1 MGGGKVKRK
10 LKMEKSSGNVFLDL
24 GFPKEEAVNLSI
36 RTKLMI
42 EIEQHI
48 EREKLTQAKAAKL
61 FGVTQPRISDLKRGK
76 IDVFSVDMLI
86 KMLARAGLS
95 VNVRVIKP
103 KAA

>member
-1 MGGGKVKRK
+1 MSKK
-10 LKMEKSSGNVFLDL
+10 LKMEESSGNVFLDL
-24 GFPKEEAVNLSI
+24 GFSKEEAANLLI
-36 RTKLMI
+36 RSRLMI
-42 EIEQHI
+42 EVKLLI
-48 EREKLTQAKAAKL
+48 ERENLTQSKAAKL

>member
-1 MGGGKVKRK
+1 MS

-24 GFPKEEAVNLSI
+24 GFSKEEAANLLI
-36 RTKLMI
+36 RSRLMI
-42 EIEQHI
+42 EVKCLI
-48 EREKLTQAKAAKL
+48 EREKLTQVKAAKL

-95 VNVRVIKP
+95 VNVRVVKP

>member
-1 MGGGKVKRK
+1 
-10 LKMEKSSGNVFLDL
+10 MEKSSGNVFLDL

-36 RTKLMI
+36 RTRLMI

-48 EREKLTQAKAAKL
+48 ERENLTQAKAAKL

-86 KMLARAGLS
+86 KMLARGGLS
-95 VNVRVIKP
+95 VNVRVVKP

>member
-1 MGGGKVKRK
+1 MNKK
-10 LKMEKSSGNVFLDL
+10 LKMEESSGNVFLDL

-36 RTKLMI
+36 RSKLMI
-42 EIEQHI
+42 EIDQHI
-48 EREKLTQAKAAKL
+48 EREKLTQVKAAKL

-95 VNVRVIKP
+95 VNVRVVKP

>member
-1 MGGGKVKRK
+1 MSKK

-24 GFPKEEAVNLSI
+24 GFSKEEAETLRI
-36 RTKLMI
+36 RSRLMI
-42 EIEQHI
+42 SIDQHI
-48 EREKLTQAKAAKL
+48 EREHLTQAKAAKL

-95 VNVRVIKP
+95 VNVRVVKP

>member
-1 MGGGKVKRK
+1 MNKK
-10 LKMEKSSGNVFLDL
+10 LKMEESSGNVFLDL
-24 GFPKEEAVNLSI
+24 GFPKEEAANLLI
-36 RTKLMI
+36 RSRLMI
-42 EIEQHI
+42 SIDQHI
-48 EREKLTQAKAAKL
+48 EREKLTQVKAAKL

-95 VNVRVIKP
+95 VNVRVVKP

>member
-1 MGGGKVKRK
+1 
-10 LKMEKSSGNVFLDL
+10 MEKSSGNVFLDL
-24 GFPKEEAVNLSI
+24 GFSKEEAANLLI
-36 RTKLMI
+36 RTRLMI

-48 EREKLTQAKAAKL
+48 GRENLTQAKAAKL
-61 FGVTQPRISDLKRGK
+61 LGVTQPRISDLKRGK

-95 VNVRVIKP
+95 VNVRVVKP

>member
-1 MGGGKVKRK
+1 MSKK

-24 GFPKEEAVNLSI
+24 GFSKEEAENLRI
-36 RTKLMI
+36 RSRLMI
-42 EIEQHI
+42 SIDQHI

-95 VNVRVIKP
+95 VNVRVMKP

>member
-1 MGGGKVKRK
+1 
-10 LKMEKSSGNVFLDL
+10 MEKSSGNVFLDL
-24 GFPKEEAVNLSI
+24 GFPKEEAENLRI
-36 RTKLMI
+36 RSRLMI
-42 EIEQHI
+42 EVKCLI

>member
-1 MGGGKVKRK
+1 MKRK

-36 RTKLMI
+36 RTRLMI

-61 FGVTQPRISDLKRGK
+61 LGVTQPRISDLKRGK
-76 IDVFSVDMLI
+76 IDMFSVDMLI

-95 VNVRVIKP
+95 VNVRVVKP

>member
-1 MGGGKVKRK
+1 VKRK

>member
-1 MGGGKVKRK
+1 MS

-24 GFPKEEAVNLSI
+24 GFSKEEAANLLVRS
-36 RTKLMI
+36 RLMV
-42 EIEQHI
+42 EVKCHI

-95 VNVRVIKP
+95 VNVRVMKP